1 MLSKAVK
8 MIFPMPHLHSGPP
21 SSFALKVRPYFMALL
36 FVQLLLCLGRFMIL
50 DFWGATILV
59 LVTLVGSL
67 SMTSECG
74 VDLTYCA
81 YYGIMAF
88 ICGVFDILLVV
99 ERASRSPY
107 PIFHPTKAPL
117 MYNVASA
124 IYVLCPLVELASA
137 YVSYLLFK
145 DADDWE
151 ARTTLPNPFGGVYR
165 ADYGATAGPVAGAN
179 SDRGNTASE
188 ELPPNAPRRPAPPAF
203 TPFQGSSHRLEA

>member
-1 MLSKAVK
+1 
-8 MIFPMPHLHSGPP
+8 
-21 SSFALKVRPYFMALL
+21 
-36 FVQLLLCLGRFMIL
+36 
-50 DFWGATILV
+50 
-59 LVTLVGSL
+59 
-67 SMTSECG
+67 
-74 VDLTYCA
+74 
-81 YYGIMAF
+81 MAF

-151 ARTTLPNPFGGVYR
+151 ARTTLPNPFGGVYVYR
-165 ADYGATAGPVAGAN
+165 AIQLKEVVLLTQPGLSGAN
-179 SDRGNTASE
+179 FRQA
-188 ELPPNAPRRPAPPAF
+188 ACR
-203 TPFQGSSHRLEA
+203 